1 VKSARQALDDDGK
14 AQRFI
19 KTIHGR
25 GFRFAAEVSAA
36 RDTVPAE
43 EPSAEAAAPLA
54 RPSIAV
60 LPFRRVG
67 DPGPYAA
74 IADALPH
81 ELIAELA
88 RVRWLFVTARGSSF
102 RLRAP
107 GPDVIEAGRLLG
119 VRYCVAGAVEVAGSS
134 LAVTAELVDTRD
146 GGVAWAERFAGSV
159 DDVHGFREEIRS
171 RILAALEIQIPLHEA
186 ALARLTVTE
195 NL

>member
-1 VKSARQALDDDGK
+1 MLYRFGPFELDTARVELRTGGETRPLERQVFALLTLLVENGDRLVSKDELVEKVWEGRVVSDAAIASRVKSARQALDDDGK

-74 IADALPH
+74 
-81 ELIAELA
+81 
-88 RVRWLFVTARGSSF
+88 
-102 RLRAP
+102 
-107 GPDVIEAGRLLG
+107 
-119 VRYCVAGAVEVAGSS
+119 
-134 LAVTAELVDTRD
+134 
-146 GGVAWAERFAGSV
+146 
-159 DDVHGFREEIRS
+159 
-171 RILAALEIQIPLHEA
+171 
-186 ALARLTVTE
+186 
-195 NL
+195 